1 MFLILFK
8 WIQLIYW
15 GLFFV
20 PLKGFPI
27 FLHVNVPLTALFNYI
42 YTAICLYYWA
52 QSDLFRLRHL
62 LGAHEEAE
70 DEFHLENVLWL
81 GDRAGLK
88 KHTPYFSNEKAF
100 TVK

>member
-1 MFLILFK
+1 MYHS
-8 WIQLIYW
+8 QHY
-15 GLFFV
+15 
-20 PLKGFPI
+20 
-27 FLHVNVPLTALFNYI
+27 LTI
-42 YTAICLYYWA
+42 YTLLCLYYWA

-88 KHTPYFSNEKAF
+88 NLLN
-100 TVK
+100 TVLCINLEITALYM

>member
-1 MFLILFK
+1 MSLL
-8 WIQLIYW
+8 L
-15 GLFFV
+15 GSV
-20 PLKGFPI
+20 R
-27 FLHVNVPLTALFNYI
+27 
-42 YTAICLYYWA
+42 
-52 QSDLFRLRHL
+52 FRLRHL

-88 KHTPYFSNEKAF
+88 KQTPYFSNEKAF